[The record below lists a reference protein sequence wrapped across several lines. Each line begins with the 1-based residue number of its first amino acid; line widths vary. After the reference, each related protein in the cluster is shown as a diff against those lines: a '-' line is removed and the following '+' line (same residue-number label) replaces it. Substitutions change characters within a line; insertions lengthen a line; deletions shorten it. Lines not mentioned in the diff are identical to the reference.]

1 MTVSSQRLD
10 RRVQRTRQV
19 LQQAF
24 MDVVQEKGFAATSIH
39 DITERAD
46 LNRGTFYLHF
56 EDKYQLLDAVMREQ
70 FHKLIASRL
79 PTAPRWNRPTLKL
92 LIEAVLECLE
102 GKYRHQPP
110 RLPIPAGLL
119 EQAMYEELTAILIS
133 WLRCTDSTARP
144 QIPVEMMATIVSS
157 AIFGP
162 ALQWSQQPAGLPAQQ
177 ISGAIL
183 SFIAD
188 GAWLLEPSHI

>member
-1 MTVSSQRLD
+1 
-10 RRVQRTRQV
+10 V

-56 EDKYQLLDAVMREQ
+56 EDKYQLLDSVMREQ

-79 PTAPRWNRPTLKL
+79 PPAPGWNRPTLEL
-92 LIEAVLECLE
+92 LIAAVLECLE
-102 GKYRHQPP
+102 GKYRHQSP

-119 EQAMYEELTAILIS
+119 EQAMYEELTTILVG
-133 WLRCTDSTARP
+133 WLRRADSAAEP
-144 QIPVEMMATIVSS
+144 QIPMELVATIVGS

-162 ALQWSQQPAGLPAQQ
+162 ALQWSQQPVRLPAQQ
-177 ISGAIL
+177 IASAIL
-183 SFIAD
+183 SVIAD
-188 GAWLLEPSHI
+188 GAWLPELSHA

>member
-1 MTVSSQRLD
+1 MTISSQRPD

-24 MDVVQEKGFAATSIH
+24 IDVLQEKGFAATSIH
-39 DITERAD
+39 DITERAN

-79 PTAPRWNRPTLKL
+79 PPAPGWDRRTLEL
-92 LIEAVLECLE
+92 LILAVLECLE

-110 RLPIPAGLL
+110 RLPIPAELL
-119 EQAMYEELTAILIS
+119 ERTIYEELIAILGG
-133 WLRCTDSTARP
+133 WLRSAGGCARP
-144 QIPVEMMATIVSS
+144 RVAVETLAAIVGS
-157 AIFGP
+157 AIFWP
-162 ALQWSQQPAGLPAQQ
+162 ALRWSQQPAGPPQQQ
-177 ISGAIL
+177 IAGAIL
-183 SFIAD
+183 SVIAD
-188 GAWLLEPSHI
+188 GIPELLSS